1 MRSLLDRDKDD
12 DTPNLNVLLCETYTA
27 VYLSLLVYGLA
38 TCDCHILYRLVTQK
52 PNTTVWAQIFG
63 GGTKKV
69 IFSSEVTEDKCV
81 YAHFMHIPYLK
92 GAEPKQPWLK
102 GSSTHPP
109 RQF

>member
-1 MRSLLDRDKDD
+1 MSALRSLLDRDKDD

-69 IFSSEVTEDKCV
+69 IFSSPFLFLFVHIGSESEVTQ
-81 YAHFMHIPYLK
+81 FMCRRLHTCTTFARY
-92 GAEPKQPWLK
+92 
-102 GSSTHPP
+102 
-109 RQF
+109 